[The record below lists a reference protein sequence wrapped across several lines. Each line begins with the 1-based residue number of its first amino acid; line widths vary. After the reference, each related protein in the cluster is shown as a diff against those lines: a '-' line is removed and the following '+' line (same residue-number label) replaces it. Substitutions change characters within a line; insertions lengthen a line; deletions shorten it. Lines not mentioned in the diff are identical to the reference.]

1 MIEET
6 LLPKISISWHI
17 QSLYKR
23 EFGEIF
29 WEIHRC
35 WDDILILE
43 ERIDKYTGKIKKKG
57 EKNLFKVEKKRRKTE
72 KKTVFSLCRRKFF

>member
-1 MIEET
+1 MIEEIP
-6 LLPKISISWHI
+6 LLKISISWHI

-29 WEIHRC
+29 REIHRC

-57 EKNLFKVEKKRRKTE
+57 EKNLFKVEKKKE
-72 KKTVFSLCRRKFF
+72 KNREKTVSYLCRRKFF